1 MKIYKSI
8 VQALVKKQ
16 KDLTE
21 LMKSKLNYFATKLK
35 RDYWLEAMNLDEI
48 KK

>member
-1 MKIYKSI
+1 MKIYKKHSSS
-8 VQALVKKQ
+8 VSQET

-35 RDYWLEAMNLDEI
+35 RDYWLEAMQP
-48 KK
+48 